1 MKHKKRG
8 AALIT
13 AAVLALVALFGMT
26 ACQNNAGGTPKPKFA
41 VTFSVEGDAPRP
53 NYCRR
58 VDFF

>member
-1 MKHKKRG
+1 MKHRVKTILFIG
-8 AALIT
+8 
-13 AAVLALVALFGMT
+13 LALVALFGMT